1 MPQQRPGH
9 SPVLGSI
16 TSLRTRTDLLH
27 SEIQPQ
33 SLLQILEVV
42 VLGECANSSQ
52 WADVHLRGCYTI
64 CSLFAAFSCVFF
76 FFFSQTEF
84 CWTCL
89 LGKIV
94 IPGILYLDGV
104 LGQELALTY
113 TVIIVA

>member
-52 WADVHLRGCYTI
+52 WADVCLHGCYTI
-64 CSLFAAFSCVFF
+64 CSLFAAFLVLFF
-76 FFFSQTEF
+76 PKLNFVGLG
-84 CWTCL
+84 L

>member
-1 MPQQRPGH
+1 MQT
-9 SPVLGSI
+9 VLSGQMFTCVAVI
-16 TSLRTRTDLLH
+16 PYVAYLLRFL
-27 SEIQPQ
+27 
-33 SLLQILEVV
+33 V
-42 VLGECANSSQ
+42 C
-52 WADVHLRGCYTI
+52 
-64 CSLFAAFSCVFF
+64 FF